1 MKRLFCGG
9 KVVSAKE
16 VRQADV
22 LIEDGIIVRIDK
34 HIDDADAEIVD
45 VTGKYLFPGFI
56 DGHTHMDLEVSDTVT
71 ADGFDTGTKAELAGE
86 QRALLILQ
94 LKIRAKALS
103 LR

>member
-71 ADGFDTGTKAELAGE
+71 ADGFDTEQKPSLPGE

-94 LKIRAKALS
+94 LK
-103 LR
+103 